1 MATRPL
7 PPSAVRTMTMSE
19 ATAHLDGV
27 IDSIA
32 TGEDDV
38 IIQRDGV
45 PQVAII
51 SMDDYRELQENR
63 IRARQAESARRFA
76 ALAKKVRERNAD
88 LSESEAA
95 ELAQQLAH
103 DLREE
108 RYLETMEH
116 LTKNSTKSDSSG

>member
-1 MATRPL
+1 
-7 PPSAVRTMTMSE
+7 
-19 ATAHLDGV
+19 
-27 IDSIA
+27 
-32 TGEDDV
+32 
-38 IIQRDGV
+38 
-45 PQVAII
+45 
-51 SMDDYRELQENR
+51 MDDYRELQENR